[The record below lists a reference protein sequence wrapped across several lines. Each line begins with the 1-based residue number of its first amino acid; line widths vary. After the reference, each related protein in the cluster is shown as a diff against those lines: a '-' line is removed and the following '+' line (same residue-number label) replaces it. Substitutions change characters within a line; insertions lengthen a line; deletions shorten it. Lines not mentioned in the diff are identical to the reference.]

1 MLDRVGATHG
11 RITLSPSLPVGHSIA
26 DGKHCKPNAN
36 SSASRQ
42 RRSGR
47 SWHRPS
53 FHWREE
59 MSMHTRRKRR
69 EILCEICGQPVQASH
84 LKEADICDTCYCSSP
99 STKCVCCG
107 LMRRCVSPETGLCP
121 RCKRMPEGT
130 CAHCSRLSVIYNQEA
145 WLCHEC
151 ERLRRRLVRCKEN
164 RSVQVACS
172 VCGKMRTSRL
182 ISRAICEPC
191 LDLERNG
198 RAVCTQCNKV
208 KVIHRKTDL
217 CKSCLQDHLAPKRL
231 SKYVESFTAPTSFNT
246 MLFQL
251 LATTIDWPK
260 VISQTV
266 RRFHA
271 FGAFLQTHR
280 FHEPLTWQI
289 IEDTCSMLRPA
300 NQSRIR
306 LIRGCL
312 LEVGYLL
319 AAKGQMESRE
329 TYIATRNAL
338 GPLKF
343 VPPHLQERVERY
355 TDWLWERKLTP
366 ATIRELL
373 AALASFWTWCGQRE
387 VQSPEQ
393 VSGGLVTE
401 YLLSLYWKWSCSHCQ
416 ETMPFEP
423 SNRQAP
429 RRCIHCGAIGTPTQ
443 TSCFP
448 HQTLASHPPTVHP
461 FFDCPN

>member
-1 MLDRVGATHG
+1 M
-11 RITLSPSLPVGHSIA
+11 
-26 DGKHCKPNAN
+26 
-36 SSASRQ
+36 
-42 RRSGR
+42 
-47 SWHRPS
+47 
-53 FHWREE
+53 
-59 MSMHTRRKRR
+59 
-69 EILCEICGQPVQASH
+69 
-84 LKEADICDTCYCSSP
+84 
-99 STKCVCCG
+99 
-107 LMRRCVSPETGLCP
+107 
-121 RCKRMPEGT
+121 RCK
-130 CAHCSRLSVIYNQEA
+130 A
-145 WLCHEC
+145 
-151 ERLRRRLVRCKEN
+151 N
-164 RSVQVACS
+164 RTVQVACS
-172 VCGKMRTSRL
+172 GCAKMRTSRL

-217 CKSCLQDHLAPKRL
+217 CKSCYHDQLAPKRL

-429 RRCIHCGAIGTPTQ
+429 RRCIHCGAIGTLTQ
-443 TSCFP
+443 TSWCAQ
-448 HQTLASHPPTVHP
+448 QTVASHRAAVHG
-461 FFDCPN
+461 FFDWAKANHLVVANPVQRHIPVPPLTIRHYPPEITKRLCYLSALDTDPTEGLILYLLIVHACSVWELQHARIPTLIPLTEAIHVPSLAEFYYVMLPKAAPSRGKRSPGLPGSRLAFPFEAVSWLKPLLARFAHQRQEI

>member
-1 MLDRVGATHG
+1 
-11 RITLSPSLPVGHSIA
+11 
-26 DGKHCKPNAN
+26 
-36 SSASRQ
+36 
-42 RRSGR
+42 
-47 SWHRPS
+47 
-53 FHWREE
+53 
-59 MSMHTRRKRR
+59 
-69 EILCEICGQPVQASH
+69 
-84 LKEADICDTCYCSSP
+84 
-99 STKCVCCG
+99 
-107 LMRRCVSPETGLCP
+107 
-121 RCKRMPEGT
+121 
-130 CAHCSRLSVIYNQEA
+130 
-145 WLCHEC
+145 
-151 ERLRRRLVRCKEN
+151 
-164 RSVQVACS
+164 
-172 VCGKMRTSRL
+172 
-182 ISRAICEPC
+182 
-191 LDLERNG
+191 
-198 RAVCTQCNKV
+198 
-208 KVIHRKTDL
+208 
-217 CKSCLQDHLAPKRL
+217 
-231 SKYVESFTAPTSFNT
+231 
-246 MLFQL
+246 
-251 LATTIDWPK
+251 
-260 VISQTV
+260 
-266 RRFHA
+266 
-271 FGAFLQTHR
+271 
-280 FHEPLTWQI
+280 
-289 IEDTCSMLRPA
+289 MLRPA

-429 RRCIHCGAIGTPTQ
+429 RRCIHCGAIGTLTQ
-443 TSCFP
+443 TSWCAQQTVASHRAAVHGFFDWAKANHLVVANPVQRHIPVPPRTIRHYPPEITKRLCSLSALDTDPTEGLILYLIIVHACSVWELQHARIPTLIPLTEAIHVPSLAEFYYVMLPKAAPSRGKRSPGRPGSRLDFP
-448 HQTLASHPPTVHP
+448 FEAVSWLKPLLERFEQQRQEIVKDTNNPYLLVAPGKAHHQTPVSNMFVWELVKRASLHILGAACNARLLRQTAAVMLADTISAGILPWLGWDEKQAFAYAWAPREIVLPQTTNPTP
-461 FFDCPN
+461 TLGPATFPSAQEWRQKPSPSPSERRRE